1 MSKENKDISNL
12 IKELQKSNYN
22 VKRGSE
28 IEKDDIIRTDIF
40 ALDYV
45 LGGGIPV
52 GEGGWRAEFFG
63 PESSCK
69 TTFALLIIAKYQ
81 KLGKTCV
88 FIDAENSY
96 DAQWGEILGIDN
108 KELVVIKPGSLE
120 EMGDTII
127 NIIPKVDMIVIDSI
141 VSLLPENVIERETNQ
156 PTMASSARVNAVI
169 CGKIYSAINKYKTSM
184 IFINQMREKVGVMYG
199 SPNTTSGGHA
209 LKHLYNFRLE
219 FRTGKPIEAGISENE
234 TVSDEKIEK
243 KEKIGIEINLTN
255 KKNKKGKP
263 YLKAVCDFYFTG
275 YIDNKKSVL
284 YAGIKY
290 NIINLSGKTYTYKNI
305 KAVGKDAFMA
315 LVTDDICK
323 DISADIWK
331 RLK

>member
-22 VKRGSE
+22 VKRGSD

-63 PESSCK
+63 AESSCK
-69 TTFALLIIAKYQ
+69 TTFALHIIKKFQ

-96 DAQWGEILGIDN
+96 DAQWGEIIGLKN
-108 KELVVIKPGSLE
+108 EELIVLKPASLE
-120 EMGDTII
+120 EMGETII
-127 NIIPKVDMIVIDSI
+127 NLIPKVDLIVVDSI
-141 VSLLPENVIERETNQ
+141 VSLLPETAIERDLNQ

-169 CGKIYSAINKYKTSM
+169 CGKIYSAISKCKTSL

-219 FRTGKPIEAGISENE
+219 FRSGKPIEAGTSANE
-234 TVSDEKIEK
+234 DERIEKIEK

-263 YLKAVCDFYFTG
+263 YRKSVCDFYFTG
-275 YIDNKKSVL
+275 QIDNRKSIFF
-284 YAGIKY
+284 AGIKY
-290 NIINLSGKTYTYKNI
+290 NVINLSGKTYTYKDI
-305 KAVGKDAFMA
+305 KVVGKDAFLEVLTEEMC
-315 LVTDDICK
+315 L
-323 DISADIWK
+323 DISEEIWK